1 MSRPIGYSVPM
12 VVEQS
17 SRGERA
23 YDIFSLLLRNR
34 IVFLGTPV
42 TDEVANVIVA
52 QLLFL
57 QQDDPDREVHL
68 YINSPGGE
76 VDAGLSI
83 YDTMQLIAPTVSTTC
98 VGMAA
103 SIAAVILAGGAK
115 GKRLALP
122 NSRMLIHQASA
133 GVQGTAADIEVHARE
148 ILRLNARVKQLM
160 AADTGQDVER
170 ISRDVNRDYWM
181 SALEAKEYG
190 LIDAIVG
197 ATDASLAADRAE
209 AALETPSPRVERTN
223 GHSHRP

>member
-1 MSRPIGYSVPM
+1 M

-57 QQDDPDREVHL
+57 QQDDPDRAVHL

-148 ILRLNARVKQLM
+148 ILRLNARVKQLL
-160 AADTGQDVER
+160 AADTGPDVER

-209 AALETPSPRVERTN
+209 AALEEASPRPERTN
-223 GHSHRP
+223 GHTVHRP